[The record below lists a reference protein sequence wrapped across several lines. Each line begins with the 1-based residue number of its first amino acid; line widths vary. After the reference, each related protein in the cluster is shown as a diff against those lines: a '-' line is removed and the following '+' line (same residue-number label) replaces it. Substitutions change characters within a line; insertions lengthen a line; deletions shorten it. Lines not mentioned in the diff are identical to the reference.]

1 MPMLLIHGSL
11 LHLWIAPESTRLGHG
26 ARLPSHCTF
35 RRTQH
40 TVSYCS
46 STLKLDRPPALGL
59 DYARR
64 HLLILTPSGV
74 DNDHSSTLFFEYAVP
89 ESFRVG
95 PVRRSSRTGLP
106 TRLRGSCLAR
116 QPPRSTWAYTS
127 REGTRRRSRASTA
140 AALWVYCAFLRRA
153 QESAV
158 CDTTRHDARTLPSDA
173 DYSACLRC
181 GNSRIY
187 ICSSYHLRIYLH
199 IARTTSTSISYIS
212 QKPVAHITHCSSSG
226 EYMFLFYSV

>member
-1 MPMLLIHGSL
+1 M
-11 LHLWIAPESTRLGHG
+11 
-26 ARLPSHCTF
+26 
-35 RRTQH
+35 
-40 TVSYCS
+40 VSYCS

-74 DNDHSSTLFFEYAVP
+74 DNGDSSTLFFEYAVP

-127 REGTRRRSRASTA
+127 REGICPRSRASTA
-140 AALWVYCAFLRRA
+140 AALWVHCAFLRRA
-153 QESAV
+153 QESAE
-158 CDTTRHDARTLPSDA
+158 CDTLIMMLALCLPT
-173 DYSACLRC
+173 
-181 GNSRIY
+181 
-187 ICSSYHLRIYLH
+187 
-199 IARTTSTSISYIS
+199 RTTRLVCGVVIQGSTYA
-212 QKPVAHITHCSSSG
+212 VHII
-226 EYMFLFYSV
+226 